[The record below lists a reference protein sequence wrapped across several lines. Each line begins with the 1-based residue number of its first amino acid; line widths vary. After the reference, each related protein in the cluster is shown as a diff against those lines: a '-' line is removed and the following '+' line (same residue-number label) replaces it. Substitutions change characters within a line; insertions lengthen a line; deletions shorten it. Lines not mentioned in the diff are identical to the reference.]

1 MRAAALALGL
11 LGFASM
17 AQAQGFGEP
26 KLTLSVT
33 AEQAMLI
40 VQTLE
45 AIGCQSVKQLVVCQ
59 QAVELLRDIR
69 EQAKAQ
75 GK

>member
-1 MRAAALALGL
+1 MRAILALGL
-11 LGFASM
+11 LGLASV
-17 AQAQGFGEP
+17 AQAQGLGEP
-26 KLTLSVT
+26 KLALSVT

-59 QAVELLRDIR
+59 GAIELLHSIR